1 MKNYR
6 TDLSQRVRYA
16 IIAGMA
22 GVFLIPQV
30 GFAAPTGGTAVSG
43 GATIPPKSSDMNI
56 TSSSA
61 NNVITWQDYSIAQ
74 GERVQYDGGAK
85 TNNYLNIVTGANTS
99 NINGTIEG
107 GKDVYIVN
115 PNGVIFG
122 KSAQVNVGNL
132 YVSTQDTGTLNQTN
146 FTGTGASPLST
157 TDAGLSDVVNM
168 GNITATKVEVYGKNI
183 RFLNAADVTT
193 TDPVVLHTD
202 TANGGYA
209 HIGYEKAAGAPAAA
223 KYQINGA
230 NAAAVDNYYQLVS
243 TKEEL
248 AAINTTN
255 LAGNYMLADDI
266 DLANAAH
273 TPIGG
278 NSYGAFTGKF
288 DGNFFQIKNIE
299 VSGVDNAGLFGV
311 LNGASIY
318 NVGVVGGTI
327 ASSTTSGIYAGGIA
341 GDARNSHL
349 YNVYVKGT
357 KVNGEPSAHGGLVG
371 HTTNTTIDG
380 AYSKAQVGVDG
391 VGIVGYAEPGTKITN
406 TYNDSVYIAHPNTA
420 ALFLGVAATNTAV
433 TIGNSYTMSRA
444 ISIADNLIEDK
455 FNNVFG
461 VSASAGKMENLKTH
475 ASEDAHASSTY
486 SGFSINNDGTPGA
499 KWRIY
504 EGQTLPL
511 LTAFMNGRVDSV
523 GSVGANYSYRKFNQ
537 GNASAVDSAAN
548 AAKSNNHADIT
559 GLTYDSKIVKI
570 VDGDGKIG
578 DMSNVTYDK
587 TLTDDQTNT
596 VKMYTDTGTVLD
608 TTKNV
613 RNAGTKAI
621 LWSDQDGPNL
631 RNVNVTINK
640 RSVTVE
646 NSNIVATR
654 RYDGTRNVT
663 AAYNDAI
670 SNGGITAG
678 GITPEDIADG
688 SVTITTST
696 DFKAEMDDKNVGEK
710 KPVTLYGSLTFG
722 GSNQGNYAITA
733 GDFIFGAAG
742 KRVDGAATIT
752 KAPLIL
758 KVTKDA
764 SSKIYDGT
772 DTVTDNAM
780 RATTNVKL
788 DESLIRTGETDAAN
802 IKTDADT
809 NRKDDVGLAD
819 IADPSYVDSTTGN
832 PAIHAGKHT
841 IRYTNVKLKGD
852 DATNYQLYY
861 QLTDASQAVVESDRI
876 DLKGTIDRR
885 QIKVDNFKV
894 YDKDT
899 HVGADA
905 TKVYDGKTT
914 YSPDT
919 SKVYLSSNQAGPTDT
934 TGVVA
939 RDQGYITFALT
950 PNTATFKKSDGT
962 TDTKNV
968 TTADKIAYN
977 VRAQADATH
986 TDATYNEHHLLSDY
1000 WVSGNKD
1007 TPLTSATPFDATGAG
1022 KITPRVLTPE
1032 VVSKEIKKTYDGTN
1046 AYGETGG
1053 QILTLKNFADTD
1065 TRTNTSTL
1073 TYASKN
1079 VVSDTVGST
1088 EKAQDITYHVSFA
1101 DGVNAEESDNYTL
1114 DPTGAT
1120 ITKTL
1125 DLTQNSSGDHYTGTI
1140 LRRPLTLTMGTVSK
1154 IYDGTAENK
1163 VSGITGITNVAAPD
1177 TGVTA
1182 ETLKT
1187 KHTEMLTAGT
1197 AESSYGRG
1205 TGTGFEENV
1214 NAGNKS
1220 VRYTNMDTVFR
1231 SAFDAVKNNYT
1242 VDATIYGTGTITRRR
1257 IDPASFNVYKTS
1269 DNTPAAAKKVYDGT
1283 SKYTPDS
1290 GVYLSANAAAVGDTG
1305 IVSRDYNKVK
1315 FALVD
1320 DKSAN
1325 FTMADGTTET
1335 SHVSEASRIAYKIV
1349 ATTTDEANNPLTNYE
1364 FGTAAA
1370 KRNLETVNA
1379 NNPGRVSTAGSIT
1392 AASIQA
1398 TTHEIW
1404 KVYDA
1409 KSEHRDVNRE
1419 IVKGDSLVTFTGWVS
1434 GQIRDNTSTALYATK
1449 DVARDSNGNV
1459 IKKSVTYTAQLTGQ
1473 YADDYQ
1479 IVNGS
1484 NAVISTPPSGSG
1496 ATKTV
1501 TANLGTV
1508 ANAGTI
1514 RPRALNITMA
1524 SVSKVYD
1531 TDSTNTAANNTAT
1544 NQSGTVASITATPAS
1559 SKIADILSDDHIS
1572 KESIGAAWRALRD
1585 HGEATSDYGHRG
1597 NRQFYDANAS
1607 AAAEGHDVKYTDMDT
1622 AFKNQFG
1629 ATAAGN
1635 YDVDA
1640 TVYGKGTIT
1649 PKAIDP
1655 NNFNVEDRPGHAA
1668 DASKVYDGTSDFTVD
1683 KDWKIRPSTGARTG
1697 LFSQDANRVRFTLS
1711 GDGAYFIDKNG
1722 NKTAH
1727 ATNTGAAAT
1736 DADAAKVSY
1745 HVTAKAEDGFDY
1757 LLKNYTLNGKTLDSG
1772 EASVTGA
1779 GKIERRTINVGLA
1792 EKTDIDKVYDRSD
1805 ALVNGT
1811 VNGKEL
1817 HHNVFV
1823 ESDSKANVGYAAGT
1837 ANANKLARKAD
1848 GTPDATVQVTAKYED
1863 KDVARSGGA
1872 VIAKNITYKVSIA
1885 DDAGK
1890 NYKLSDGTNPAVNA
1904 ETGLTLSATG
1914 KITPKDLS
1922 YALKNVTKEY
1932 DGTTNVPSA
1941 QVGFKPEAVISGD
1954 VVSLATHNE
1963 SFQSENVNGDGT
1975 TETIDGTAQKN
1986 WVNYAN
1992 LSLTGADAGNYK
2004 ISSTA
2009 KGLGEITKA
2018 TLNLGDVVFGT
2029 PARATKVYDGTP
2041 DVKYNGSKPNGMPKD
2056 YLTSAM
2062 WNGHNILSAFDAKAQ
2077 YDGSDVRG
2085 GSFANRVTYTLSLS
2099 NPANSNFELGT
2110 LDRTVS
2116 GDGEITPKP
2125 VTATVKGALS
2135 KVYDASQM
2143 VMGVA
2148 ENAAGNVVTN
2158 ADDLIKLDGLVSGD
2172 GATNISTALYDHADI
2187 DVGEQNRRVAYTVG
2201 IDAAHAGNYRLV
2213 DAGGAA
2219 ITNPIT
2225 TNNNTITKRSVEVH
2239 FRDLS
2244 TPKTYNGLADNSEI
2258 NPFVSSADAAVLH
2271 KDKATL
2277 ISGTDVQNLT
2287 GISSKYVQNDRVTP
2301 DPNAGQNKLVR
2312 FDHIQT
2318 AMNNVLGAKASNYE
2332 FNDSGFARGT
2342 INKAQVNANDIR
2354 LDAAHAHK
2362 VYDGTS
2368 DILWKDSA
2376 TGVFYGDADHV
2387 KNYINASVTLP
2398 GNANPIDLSNAV
2410 VMDMNATKY
2419 DNGQKNATAP
2429 GQEHDVTYAFTIQS
2443 SNIDITGS
2451 LAPLH
2456 RKGTIDRRTLKLGL
2470 NSKVI
2475 EPKVYDASPNLID
2488 TEQLH
2493 HNAFAQEDAAAN
2505 VGYAAGTANE
2515 NKLVRRVNGYSVD
2528 DGAVLSVTGQY
2539 DSKNVARDA
2548 DGKVTEQGITYTAQ
2562 IKGKAGENYI
2572 LSYKDG
2578 VTTYMRNAED
2588 GLNTEINAK
2597 GVINPKDLSTV
2608 FQTVT
2613 KEYDGTKAV
2622 PASQV
2627 HITLQGGIAE
2637 DKVALG
2643 GYTAKFQ
2650 SANVNGDGSTWTPAG
2665 GTAQKNWVHYTGL
2678 TLTGADA
2685 RNYALASE
2693 AQGRGVITPY
2703 RIKPDKDFTVRF
2715 DARPIEK
2722 VYDGTDAADRS
2733 HVASFNF
2740 TGVSGEAFT
2749 HEVKDARY
2757 KDGEHRGG
2765 RDQHRV
2771 TYTMSIKPAPGG
2783 NLDNYDLTDL
2793 GTMGADR
2800 TFTRDTDGIIKARP
2814 VYVTVNGTPTKLY
2827 DAEDVLMER
2836 AVDGNGNVIRSS
2848 DQLVT
2853 FSTGTR
2859 ESGTGLLGTDGTR
2872 NAATAV
2878 YTDTNVYRVGDQV
2891 QNRERGVRYDLAL
2904 TGGDV
2909 TDYVFENAPGYAS
2922 VEGGSQVYGDGR
2934 ITPRRLTLGFAD
2946 AEPREYNGKTAYTGT
2961 KIVKEVTPWNEDG
2974 RGRDTLKA
2982 DGILAADGSLAA
2994 GTFDTTAAG
3003 AHFGIGSTGENFQSN
3018 ADAGDKVVQYTK
3030 LGDSLTNTVAKPN
3043 RKQNYEVDE
3052 KGYGK
3057 GRIDP
3062 REITSDQLKEGIRFD
3077 EVKKTY
3083 DGNRNVI
3090 SETGSLRD
3098 KMHAHAVDEHGN
3110 AMTDDDGRTIDISK
3124 DIAIDEQAS
3133 QYNTKNVRDNGTRSR
3148 VTYHL
3153 TYQGK
3158 NYKLTD
3164 TPIFEQKGNGKIIP
3178 RDIAAFFKTS
3188 PFSKVYD
3195 GNAELNAKNK
3205 QEIKESGA
3213 RGVLTDDNVQV
3224 TATGG
3229 IYMHISEDRAEKNA
3243 TVDTQE
3249 IAESDANEKK
3259 LCVKYDIALA
3269 GSDAD
3274 NYTIGGSETEGW
3286 HQTGSINGKGDIYR
3300 RTLTVA
3306 VGEKNKPYDGTS
3318 AVKDLAK
3325 EDFTFGNLVGGETL
3339 DLNPESLGKIRGQY
3353 LDDAGR
3359 PDPNVSPGSSED
3371 KGAHKAI
3378 RYTGID
3384 SAVRAMTGNYRLDTQ
3399 TSAAGYDLAADTLTY
3414 GKGDE
3419 KSRIDPLKITHD
3431 RLQKGL
3437 SFARAE
3443 KTYDGTKALV
3453 HRSGDLKNYM
3463 AYAYVLDA
3471 VGNVL
3476 RDDAGKEIDIRENL
3490 TVDPTRSHYNVTA
3503 NAGDTPQG
3511 VTYGLTYDSV
3521 KNPNLN
3527 VTDGTKFDVSAV
3539 GYGGSAIDGTIS
3551 RRKLRAALPD
3561 LSPTKTYDGTS
3572 EIVGRALT
3580 KDGGALITS
3589 SGLDGYGKLS
3599 LYDPQDGTETIVT
3612 KDKDTVKLH
3621 LEAQYRDKNVNW
3633 KGVEQDGKTVN
3644 AVADK
3649 EVDYTYILSG
3659 AGAEN
3664 YDLVN
3669 ERGESIARVG
3679 TNGAGVTELRSNDR
3693 AVVGTGRIAPYEI
3706 VLKSAPMHVRNNEL
3720 LPARAQYEGA
3730 EGAPIGPN
3738 WKTGVAYD
3746 ENGERKEDVLPGTI
3760 YYDVPY
3766 EVNVRTQ
3773 RGYHPINGY
3782 YRASEDAQ
3790 YQPSGGARY
3799 RLPDGTITDSVARNY
3814 RFIQDPANDTALFVD
3829 FYLPDN
3835 DYYQALTQ
3843 ASKMLPNEYA
3853 YEHATLDYRSHFGRS
3868 AEAEISYAPPSI
3880 NMVKDGVDIS
3890 RNGIEVMDET
3900 VFRLVNE
3907 VFG

>member
-122 KSAQVNVGNL
+122 KTAEVNVGNL
-132 YVSTQDTGTLNQTN
+132 YVSTQERATLNEAN
-146 FTGTGASPLST
+146 FTGSGASPLVDT
-157 TDAGLSDVVNM
+157 AALKADVVNM
-168 GNITATKVEVYGKNI
+168 GKITATSVEVHGSHI

-223 KYQINGA
+223 KYQVNGA
-230 NAAAVDNYYQLVS
+230 AATAADNYYQLVS

-327 ASSTTSGIYAGGIA
+327 ASSTTSGIYAGGIYAGGIA

-504 EGQTLPL
+504 EGRTLPL
-511 LTAFMNGRVDSV
+511 LTAFMNGRVDSA

-570 VDGDGKIG
+570 VDGDGNIG

-587 TLTDDQTNT
+587 TLRDDQKNT
-596 VKMYTDTGTVLD
+596 VKMYTDTGSVLD

-663 AAYNDAI
+663 AAYNAAI
-670 SNGGITAG
+670 RNGGITAG

-696 DFKAEMDDKNVGEK
+696 DFKAEMDDKHVGEK

-742 KRVDGAATIT
+742 RRVNGAATIT

-772 DTVTDNAM
+772 DTVTDTAM

-788 DESLIRTGETDAAN
+788 NESLIRTGETDAAN
-802 IKTDADT
+802 IKTDGDT
-809 NRKDDVGLAD
+809 NRKDDVGMD
-819 IADPSYVDSTTGN
+819 TISDPTYINKVSN
-832 PAIHAGKHT
+832 NAEIHANVAGT
-841 IRYTNVKLKGD
+841 AIRYTNVKLKGD
-852 DATNYQLYY
+852 DATNYELYY
-861 QLTDASQAVVESDRI
+861 QLPNNTQTPVTGDKL
-876 DLKGTIDRR
+876 DLTGTIDRR

-894 YDKDT
+894 YNKDN

-905 TKVYDGKTT
+905 TKVYDGKAT

-919 SKVYLSSNQAGPTDT
+919 SKVYLSSNQADANDT

-950 PNTATFKKSDGT
+950 PNTTATFKKSDGT

-977 VRAQADATH
+977 VGAQADVTH
-986 TDATYNEHHLLSDY
+986 TDETYHEHHLLSDY
-1000 WVSGNKD
+1000 WVSGDKD

-1022 KITPRVLTPE
+1022 KITTRVLTPE

-1088 EKAQDITYHVSFA
+1088 EKPQDITYHVSFA
-1101 DGVNAEESDNYTL
+1101 DGANVEESDNYTL

-1120 ITKTL
+1120 IKKTL
-1125 DLTQNSSGDHYTGTI
+1125 DLTQNSSGGHYTGTI

-1197 AESSYGRG
+1197 AESSYGI
-1205 TGTGFEENV
+1205 GTGFQENV

-1242 VDATIYGTGTITRRR
+1242 VDATIYGAGTITRRR

-1290 GVYLSANAAAVGDTG
+1290 SVYLSANTAAVGDTG

-1320 DKSAN
+1320 DTSAN

-1349 ATTTDEANNPLTNYE
+1349 ATTTDRTNNPLTNYE

-1370 KRNLETVNA
+1370 KRNLETVNE
-1379 NNPGRVSTAGSIT
+1379 NNPGRVSTTGSIT
-1392 AASIQA
+1392 PASIQA
-1398 TTHEIW
+1398 TTHEIS

-1409 KSEHRDVNRE
+1409 KSEHRDANRE

-1434 GQIRDNTSTALYATK
+1434 GQTRDNTSTALYATK

-1484 NAVISTPPSGSG
+1484 NAVISTLPSGSG

-1514 RPRALNITMA
+1514 TPRALNITMA

-1544 NQSGTVASITATPAS
+1544 NQSGTVASITDTPAS

-1572 KESIGAAWRALRD
+1572 KESLGAAWRALRD
-1585 HGEATSDYGHRG
+1585 GGDATSDYGHRG
-1597 NRQFYDANAS
+1597 NTPFYDANAS

-1683 KDWKIRPSTGARTG
+1683 EGWKIRPSTGARTG
-1697 LFSQDANRVRFTLS
+1697 LFSQDANRVKFILS

-1745 HVTAKAEDGFDY
+1745 HVTAKAEYGFDH

-1792 EKTDIDKVYDRSD
+1792 EKTGIDKVYDRSD
-1805 ALVNGT
+1805 ALVNGK

-1837 ANANKLARKAD
+1837 TNANKLARKAD
-1848 GTPDATVQVTAKYED
+1848 GTPDATVQVTAKYAD
-1863 KDVARSGGA
+1863 TWTVARNPSGK
-1872 VIAKNITYKVSIA
+1872 IIEKNITYKVSIA

-1890 NYKLSDGTNPAVNA
+1890 NYMLSDGTNPAVNA

-1941 QVGFKPEAVISGD
+1941 QVGFKPNAVISGD
-1954 VVSLATHNE
+1954 VVNLATHNE

-2009 KGLGEITKA
+2009 KGLGEITPFKIDSNTAINYGNVTQATKIYDGTQTVKRNESADFRTVKGYIEKAEMQVGTQTVNLYGRMSVTSATYDDTKDVNNGTAQGVTYKLTYTPANDGNIVLAPNAELKA
-2018 TLNLGDVVFGT
+2018 TGTGVITKRDVNVTVKNPLTKAYDAGTAVKDSAGNLITEGVLNNLITLDGLTKDDDAAVTKSDGTTYTTTAIYTDKNAGTDKQVNYTLTLDTNAGNYNLRYTNAADHGTYFSTGDNTITRRKVNVDFDDVNKEYDGTPTNTSITPSVSDADAAVLRVDSAGNVNGRTITHLTLTNARSEYGKLSDTGFTPDGNAGDKTVRYYGIGEAMGTVFGANNYDFVTNDGKGTITKANIKADDVDFAVTGATKTYDGTRTVKHLNSSASDDVRKYITRAGVWLNGNWVPLKNDLVMDMDKTKYDDENAGTGIGVTYQFHLKNDNINISGDNNFTKRAQGEIKRRVLNLDLAQKSDINKIYDTKTTVYNTEARHYNAFVDHDALGNVIYAAGTTDDNKLVRKADGT
-2029 PARATKVYDGTP
+2029 PNATVTVTAEYANKNAGVNKTVNYTVRIAGNMGKNYTLKYGTNEADAEIGLNSGEITATGTITPRKLTLTFKNDATKAYDTLSDNTTHKNLDTFLPDNSDGHRATVAGEIANSSFGMTNVVSDYGSRDTDGTFRPDPNVVAGGKDVQYRNLAGTLAGKPYAGNYEVADTSYARGMITRRDITQDKFKFKTNAYAEKEYDGTRDVKWQGDKSKIGNYFTSSTVEIDGVARRINLTDITVDPEKSRYTDKNVAAYQRDADGRHYNNTVDYYIAINPQNFNITDLPADGLLPYSEKGRIIPKNIAPYFEKHIIKEYDGTEQLSADNVKDIEDSKRLDILVPNDHVTLDVKGAYMDTTRTRAERKATAETKADAKERSDANAGLAVRYDLTLNGTDKNNYTIGRSSTDDPIHTGTLYGTGDIYKKTLTVNVDRVEKVYDGTRTVLDRENESSP
-2041 DVKYNGSKPNGMPKD
+2041 YFDRLRAGHVHLGGIVKDEDFVFDQTAADQIDGLYATPNVEDAQGSRVHTVSYRGLQRAFADNATRGRAAD
-2056 YLTSAM
+2056 YARNYRVDDAAEGTGVISPREVTRDDFKL
-2062 WNGHNILSAFDAKAQ
+2062 NFDKATKT
-2077 YDGSDVRG
+2077 YDG
-2085 GSFANRVTYTLSLS
+2085 
-2099 NPANSNFELGT
+2099 
-2110 LDRTVS
+2110 
-2116 GDGEITPKP
+2116 
-2125 VTATVKGALS
+2125 TATVKPNKGTSSLNDLLRGAFITINGRDIPLNGEKRELGIASGTYDAKDAGARKVTYALAYTGSNLTIKGDLTKENVDGQIDKRKVTVDTLGPLSKTYDGTGDVTRETRYLNTGALIS
-2135 KVYDASQM
+2135 RTDGDGVISMSREDGDTGLLSTDGSYNASTARFYGADAK
-2143 VMGVA
+2143 A
-2148 ENAAGNVVTN
+2148 AKAAGNN
-2158 ADDLIKLDGLVSGD
+2158 KS
-2172 GATNISTALYDHADI
+2172 
-2187 DVGEQNRRVAYTVG
+2187 VAYT
-2201 IDAAHAGNYRLV
+2201 AAIGGANAGNYELV
-2213 DAGGAA
+2213 DTNGNKVEAPIIRDGNVIEKRTLHLSFKDVAKEYDTTSANTEVKPYVGERDAEVLRRDGMRIEEEEKERQVLRLEESAGGRAFSIDSRYGRTDGSFVPDVNA
-2219 ITNPIT
+2219 GGKRVQYCGVGDAVRTILGENTDNYDLCHVEGDLYGKGEIQKARISQEDFNLLFRSTNKEYDGNREVTNPKELI
-2225 TNNNTITKRSVEVH
+2225 
-2239 FRDLS
+2239 L
-2244 TPKTYNGLADNSEI
+2244 PNSSMHL
-2258 NPFVSSADAAVLH
+2258 PHTAA
-2271 KDKATL
+2271 
-2277 ISGTDVQNLT
+2277 
-2287 GISSKYVQNDRVTP
+2287 SKNFSLP
-2301 DPNAGQNKLVR
+2301 
-2312 FDHIQT
+2312 
-2318 AMNNVLGAKASNYE
+2318 E
-2332 FNDSGFARGT
+2332 
-2342 INKAQVNANDIR
+2342 
-2354 LDAAHAHK
+2354 
-2362 VYDGTS
+2362 S
-2368 DILWKDSA
+2368 DI
-2376 TGVFYGDADHV
+2376 
-2387 KNYINASVTLP
+2387 AS
-2398 GNANPIDLSNAV
+2398 
-2410 VMDMNATKY
+2410 Y
-2419 DNGQKNATAP
+2419 
-2429 GQEHDVTYAFTIQS
+2429 
-2443 SNIDITGS
+2443 
-2451 LAPLH
+2451 
-2456 RKGTIDRRTLKLGL
+2456 
-2470 NSKVI
+2470 
-2475 EPKVYDASPNLID
+2475 
-2488 TEQLH
+2488 
-2493 HNAFAQEDAAAN
+2493 
-2505 VGYAAGTANE
+2505 
-2515 NKLVRRVNGYSVD
+2515 
-2528 DGAVLSVTGQY
+2528 TGQY
-2539 DSKNVARDA
+2539 RSRDA
-2548 DGKVTEQGITYTAQ
+2548 GAQKVDYEVKLKDDNFRFGVWNGTTFTEGVW
-2562 IKGKAGENYI
+2562 
-2572 LSYKDG
+2572 DG
-2578 VTTYMRNAED
+2578 VIRGEGD
-2588 GLNTEINAK
+2588 
-2597 GVINPKDLSTV
+2597 GVISKRKIIASAPSYL
-2608 FQTVT
+2608 T
-2613 KEYDGTKAV
+2613 KEYDGTADV
-2622 PASQV
+2622 VNRARDEQGSL
-2627 HITLQGGIAE
+2627 ITRA
-2637 DKVALG
+2637 
-2643 GYTAKFQ
+2643 
-2650 SANVNGDGSTWTPAG
+2650 GDGLLTFRHYNRNAADKYDALDGLLSTDLANGTVANATTASYADKNVAWEKNVWNDG
-2665 GTAQKNWVHYTGL
+2665 KGTAIDKDVNYTLGL
-2678 TLTGADA
+2678 SGADA
-2685 RNYALASE
+2685 ENYEIVNA
-2693 AQGRGVITPY
+2693 
-2703 RIKPDKDFTVRF
+2703 
-2715 DARPIEK
+2715 
-2722 VYDGTDAADRS
+2722 DGTAL
-2733 HVASFNF
+2733 
-2740 TGVSGEAFT
+2740 
-2749 HEVKDARY
+2749 K
-2757 KDGEHRGG
+2757 K
-2765 RDQHRV
+2765 
-2771 TYTMSIKPAPGG
+2771 
-2783 NLDNYDLTDL
+2783 
-2793 GTMGADR
+2793 
-2800 TFTRDTDGIIKARP
+2800 
-2814 VYVTVNGTPTKLY
+2814 TVGK
-2827 DAEDVLMER
+2827 
-2836 AVDGNGNVIRSS
+2836 
-2848 DQLVT
+2848 
-2853 FSTGTR
+2853 
-2859 ESGTGLLGTDGTR
+2859 
-2872 NAATAV
+2872 
-2878 YTDTNVYRVGDQV
+2878 
-2891 QNRERGVRYDLAL
+2891 
-2904 TGGDV
+2904 
-2909 TDYVFENAPGYAS
+2909 
-2922 VEGGSQVYGDGR
+2922 GR
-2934 ITPRRLTLGFAD
+2934 ITP
-2946 AEPREYNGKTAYTGT
+2946 
-2961 KIVKEVTPWNEDG
+2961 KEIL
-2974 RGRDTLKA
+2974 LKA
-2982 DGILAADGSLAA
+2982 DSQTRWI
-2994 GTFDTTAAG
+2994 
-3003 AHFGIGSTGENFQSN
+3003 N
-3018 ADAGDKVVQYTK
+3018 
-3030 LGDSLTNTVAKPN
+3030 
-3043 RKQNYEVDE
+3043 
-3052 KGYGK
+3052 
-3057 GRIDP
+3057 
-3062 REITSDQLKEGIRFD
+3062 EG
-3077 EVKKTY
+3077 
-3083 DGNRNVI
+3083 
-3090 SETGSLRD
+3090 
-3098 KMHAHAVDEHGN
+3098 
-3110 AMTDDDGRTIDISK
+3110 
-3124 DIAIDEQAS
+3124 
-3133 QYNTKNVRDNGTRSR
+3133 
-3148 VTYHL
+3148 
-3153 TYQGK
+3153 
-3158 NYKLTD
+3158 
-3164 TPIFEQKGNGKIIP
+3164 
-3178 RDIAAFFKTS
+3178 
-3188 PFSKVYD
+3188 
-3195 GNAELNAKNK
+3195 
-3205 QEIKESGA
+3205 
-3213 RGVLTDDNVQV
+3213 
-3224 TATGG
+3224 
-3229 IYMHISEDRAEKNA
+3229 
-3243 TVDTQE
+3243 
-3249 IAESDANEKK
+3249 
-3259 LCVKYDIALA
+3259 
-3269 GSDAD
+3269 
-3274 NYTIGGSETEGW
+3274 
-3286 HQTGSINGKGDIYR
+3286 
-3300 RTLTVA
+3300 
-3306 VGEKNKPYDGTS
+3306 
-3318 AVKDLAK
+3318 
-3325 EDFTFGNLVGGETL
+3325 
-3339 DLNPESLGKIRGQY
+3339 
-3353 LDDAGR
+3353 
-3359 PDPNVSPGSSED
+3359 
-3371 KGAHKAI
+3371 
-3378 RYTGID
+3378 
-3384 SAVRAMTGNYRLDTQ
+3384 
-3399 TSAAGYDLAADTLTY
+3399 
-3414 GKGDE
+3414 
-3419 KSRIDPLKITHD
+3419 
-3431 RLQKGL
+3431 
-3437 SFARAE
+3437 
-3443 KTYDGTKALV
+3443 
-3453 HRSGDLKNYM
+3453 
-3463 AYAYVLDA
+3463 
-3471 VGNVL
+3471 
-3476 RDDAGKEIDIRENL
+3476 
-3490 TVDPTRSHYNVTA
+3490 
-3503 NAGDTPQG
+3503 
-3511 VTYGLTYDSV
+3511 
-3521 KNPNLN
+3521 
-3527 VTDGTKFDVSAV
+3527 
-3539 GYGGSAIDGTIS
+3539 
-3551 RRKLRAALPD
+3551 LPD
-3561 LSPTKTYDGTS
+3561 SYSGTPMGS
-3572 EIVGRALT
+3572 NLGR
-3580 KDGGALITS
+3580 KDV
-3589 SGLDGYGKLS
+3589 
-3599 LYDPQDGTETIVT
+3599 PE
-3612 KDKDTVKLH
+3612 
-3621 LEAQYRDKNVNW
+3621 
-3633 KGVEQDGKTVN
+3633 
-3644 AVADK
+3644 
-3649 EVDYTYILSG
+3649 
-3659 AGAEN
+3659 
-3664 YDLVN
+3664 LVP
-3669 ERGESIARVG
+3669 GE
-3679 TNGAGVTELRSNDR
+3679 
-3693 AVVGTGRIAPYEI
+3693 
-3706 VLKSAPMHVRNNEL
+3706 
-3720 LPARAQYEGA
+3720 
-3730 EGAPIGPN
+3730 
-3738 WKTGVAYD
+3738 
-3746 ENGERKEDVLPGTI
+3746 VLPGQI
-3760 YYDVPY
+3760 EYSSPNARLRWGDYA
-3766 EVNVRTQ
+3766 
-3773 RGYHPINGY
+3773 INGT
-3782 YRASEDAQ
+3782 YRAPNAGTR
-3790 YQPSGGARY
+3790 YQ
-3799 RLPDGTITDSVARNY
+3799 LLDGTWTTQSFAGGDGDAVSRNY
-3814 RFIQDPANDTALFVD
+3814 RFVQDPANATAFHMGPYV
-3829 FYLPDN
+3829 PDN
-3835 DYYQALTQ
+3835 QYYKALTQ

-3853 YEHATLDYRSHFGRS
+3853 YEHATFDYRSHFGRS

>member
-223 KYQINGA
+223 KYQVNGA
-230 NAAAVDNYYQLVS
+230 AATAADNYYQLVS

-559 GLTYDSKIVKI
+559 GLTYDSKIVKV

-663 AAYNDAI
+663 AAYNAAI
-670 SNGGITAG
+670 RNGGITAG

-688 SVTITTST
+688 SVTITTSS
-696 DFKAEMDDKNVGEK
+696 DFKAEMDDKHFGEK

-722 GSNQGNYAITA
+722 GANQGNYAITA

-742 KRVDGAATIT
+742 KRVNGAATIT

-758 KVTKDA
+758 KVTKEA

-772 DTVTDNAM
+772 DTVTDTAM

-788 DESLIRTGETDAAN
+788 DESLIRTGETDAAT

-809 NRKDDVGLAD
+809 NRKDDVGLTD

-832 PAIHAGKHT
+832 PAIHAGNHT

-852 DATNYQLYY
+852 DATNYELYY
-861 QLTDASQAVVESDRI
+861 QLTDESQAAVESDRI
-876 DLKGTIDRR
+876 DLTGTIDRR

-894 YDKDT
+894 YNKDN

-905 TKVYDGKTT
+905 TKVYDGKAT

-919 SKVYLSSNQAGPTDT
+919 SKVYLSSNQADANDT

-977 VRAQADATH
+977 VRAQADARH
-986 TDATYNEHHLLSDY
+986 TDDTYHEHHLLSDY
-1000 WVSGNKD
+1000 WVSGDKD

-1032 VVSKEIKKTYDGTN
+1032 VVSKKIKKTYDGTN

-1079 VVSDTVGST
+1079 VVSDTVGSE

-1101 DGVNAEESDNYTL
+1101 DGANAEESDNYTL

-1120 ITKTL
+1120 IKKTL

-1197 AESSYGRG
+1197 AESSYG
-1205 TGTGFEENV
+1205 TGTGFQENV

-1434 GQIRDNTSTALYATK
+1434 GQIRDNTSTALYATE
-1449 DVARDSNGNV
+1449 DVARDSSGNV

-1544 NQSGTVASITATPAS
+1544 NQSGTVASITDTPAS

-1572 KESIGAAWRALRD
+1572 KESLGAAWRALRD
-1585 HGEATSDYGHRG
+1585 RGEATSDYGHRG
-1597 NRQFYDANAS
+1597 NRPFYDANAS

-1629 ATAAGN
+1629 ETAAGN

-1745 HVTAKAEDGFDY
+1745 HVTAKAEAGFDY

-1792 EKTDIDKVYDRSD
+1792 EKMDIDKVYDRSD

-1837 ANANKLARKAD
+1837 ANANKLARRVNGYTVDD
-1848 GTPDATVQVTAKYED
+1848 GAQVTVEGHYED
-1863 KDVARSGGA
+1863 EKVARNGSD
-1872 VIAKNITYKVSIA
+1872 VIDKGITYKVSIA
-1885 DDAGK
+1885 GDAGK
-1890 NYKLSDGTNPAVNA
+1890 NYTLAYKDGATTHTANA
-1904 ETGLTLSATG
+1904 EVGLQNVVTAKG

-1932 DGTTNVPSA
+1932 DGTKDVPAS
-1941 QVGFKPEAVISGD
+1941 QVGFTTGAVLGTDSVNPIYD
-1954 VVSLATHNE
+1954 NNNTK
-1963 SFQSENVNGDGT
+1963 FQSENVNGDGINKWT
-1975 TETIDGTAQKN
+1975 PEGGTEQKN
-1986 WVNYAN
+1986 WVNYVN

-2041 DVKYNGSKPNGMPKD
+2041 DVKYNGSKPNGTPKD

-2099 NPANSNFELGT
+2099 NPANSNFQLGT

-2148 ENAAGNVVTN
+2148 KNAAGNVVTN

-2312 FDHIQT
+2312 FDHIQM

-2354 LDAAHAHK
+2354 LDAAHAQK

-2443 SNIDITGS
+2443 NNIDITGS

-2475 EPKVYDASPNLID
+2475 EPKVYDASANLID

-2515 NKLVRRVNGYSVD
+2515 NKLVRRTNGYSVD

-2578 VTTYMRNAED
+2578 DRTYTRNAED
-2588 GLNTEINAK
+2588 GLNTEIKAK
-2597 GVINPKDLSTV
+2597 GVITPRKLTLTFKNDATKAYDTLSDNTTHKNLDTVLPDNSDGRRAAVAGETANSSFDMTNVVSDYGSGNTDGTFRPDPNVVAGGKDVQYRNLAGTLAGKPYAGNYEVADTSYARGMITRRDITRDKFKFKTNAYAEKEYDGTKDVKWQGDKSKIANYFTSSTVEIDGVARRINLTDITVDPQKSQYTDKNVAAYQRDADGRRYNNTVNYRIAINPQNFNITDLPADGLLPYSEKGFIIPKNIAPYFEKHIIKEYDGTEQLSADNVKNIEDSKRLDILVPNDHVTLDVKGAYMDTTRTRAEQNATVETKADAKERSDANAGLAVRYDLTLNGADKNNYTIGRSSTDDPIHTGTLYGTGDIYKKTLTVSVDRVEKVYDGTRTVLDRENESSPYFDRLRAGHVHLDGIVKDEDFVFDQTAADQIDGLYATPNVEDAQGSRVHTVSYSGLQRAFADNATRGGRAADYARNYRVDDAAEGTGVISPREVTRDDFKLNFDKATKTYDGTATVKPNKGMSSLNDLLRGAFITINGRDIPLNGAKRELGIASGTYDAKDAGARKVTYALAYTGSNLTIKGDLTKENVDGQIDKRKVTVDTLGPLSKIYDGTGDVTRETRYLNTGELISGIDGDSVIRMSREDGDTGLLSTDGSYNASTARFYGADAKAAKAAGHNKSVAYTAAIGGANAGNYELVDTNGNKVEAPIIRDGNVIEKRTLHLSFKDVAKEYDTTSTNTEVKPYVGERDAEVLRRDGMRIEEEEKERQVLRLEESAGGRVFSIDSRYGRTDGSFVPDVNAGGKRVQYRGVGDAVRTILGENADNYDLSHVEGDLYGKGEIQKARISQEDFNLLFRSTNKEYDGNREVTNPKELILPNSSMHLPHTAASKNFSLPESDIASYTGQYRSRDADAQKVDYEVKLKDDNFRFGVWNGTTFTEGVWDGVIRGEGDGVISKRKIIASAPSYL
-2608 FQTVT
+2608 T
-2613 KEYDGTKAV
+2613 KEYDGTADV
-2622 PASQV
+2622 VNRARDEQGSL
-2627 HITLQGGIAE
+2627 ITRA
-2637 DKVALG
+2637 
-2643 GYTAKFQ
+2643 
-2650 SANVNGDGSTWTPAG
+2650 GDGLLTFRHYNRNAADKYDALDGLLSTDLANGTVANATTASYADKNVAWEKNVWNDG
-2665 GTAQKNWVHYTGL
+2665 KGTAIDKDVNYTLGL
-2678 TLTGADA
+2678 SGADA
-2685 RNYALASE
+2685 ENYEIVNADGTALKKTV
-2693 AQGRGVITPY
+2693 GKGMITPKEILLKADSQI
-2703 RIKPDKDFTVRF
+2703 RWINEGLPD
-2715 DARPIEK
+2715 
-2722 VYDGTDAADRS
+2722 S
-2733 HVASFNF
+2733 
-2740 TGVSGEAFT
+2740 
-2749 HEVKDARY
+2749 
-2757 KDGEHRGG
+2757 
-2765 RDQHRV
+2765 
-2771 TYTMSIKPAPGG
+2771 
-2783 NLDNYDLTDL
+2783 
-2793 GTMGADR
+2793 
-2800 TFTRDTDGIIKARP
+2800 
-2814 VYVTVNGTPTKLY
+2814 
-2827 DAEDVLMER
+2827 
-2836 AVDGNGNVIRSS
+2836 
-2848 DQLVT
+2848 
-2853 FSTGTR
+2853 
-2859 ESGTGLLGTDGTR
+2859 
-2872 NAATAV
+2872 
-2878 YTDTNVYRVGDQV
+2878 
-2891 QNRERGVRYDLAL
+2891 
-2904 TGGDV
+2904 
-2909 TDYVFENAPGYAS
+2909 
-2922 VEGGSQVYGDGR
+2922 
-2934 ITPRRLTLGFAD
+2934 
-2946 AEPREYNGKTAYTGT
+2946 YTGT
-2961 KIVKEVTPWNEDG
+2961 PMGKGYVTELGETLPGEIYYDSPDG
-2974 RGRDTLKA
+2974 RLRWGDYAINGNYRT
-2982 DGILAADGSLAA
+2982 ADGSK
-2994 GTFDTTAAG
+2994 D
-3003 AHFGIGSTGENFQSN
+3003 
-3018 ADAGDKVVQYTK
+3018 
-3030 LGDSLTNTVAKPN
+3030 GDS
-3043 RKQNYEVDE
+3043 
-3052 KGYGK
+3052 
-3057 GRIDP
+3057 
-3062 REITSDQLKEGIRFD
+3062 
-3077 EVKKTY
+3077 
-3083 DGNRNVI
+3083 
-3090 SETGSLRD
+3090 
-3098 KMHAHAVDEHGN
+3098 
-3110 AMTDDDGRTIDISK
+3110 
-3124 DIAIDEQAS
+3124 
-3133 QYNTKNVRDNGTRSR
+3133 
-3148 VTYHL
+3148 
-3153 TYQGK
+3153 
-3158 NYKLTD
+3158 
-3164 TPIFEQKGNGKIIP
+3164 
-3178 RDIAAFFKTS
+3178 
-3188 PFSKVYD
+3188 
-3195 GNAELNAKNK
+3195 
-3205 QEIKESGA
+3205 
-3213 RGVLTDDNVQV
+3213 
-3224 TATGG
+3224 
-3229 IYMHISEDRAEKNA
+3229 
-3243 TVDTQE
+3243 
-3249 IAESDANEKK
+3249 
-3259 LCVKYDIALA
+3259 
-3269 GSDAD
+3269 
-3274 NYTIGGSETEGW
+3274 
-3286 HQTGSINGKGDIYR
+3286 
-3300 RTLTVA
+3300 
-3306 VGEKNKPYDGTS
+3306 
-3318 AVKDLAK
+3318 
-3325 EDFTFGNLVGGETL
+3325 
-3339 DLNPESLGKIRGQY
+3339 
-3353 LDDAGR
+3353 
-3359 PDPNVSPGSSED
+3359 VS
-3371 KGAHKAI
+3371 
-3378 RYTGID
+3378 
-3384 SAVRAMTGNYRLDTQ
+3384 
-3399 TSAAGYDLAADTLTY
+3399 
-3414 GKGDE
+3414 
-3419 KSRIDPLKITHD
+3419 
-3431 RLQKGL
+3431 
-3437 SFARAE
+3437 
-3443 KTYDGTKALV
+3443 
-3453 HRSGDLKNYM
+3453 
-3463 AYAYVLDA
+3463 
-3471 VGNVL
+3471 
-3476 RDDAGKEIDIRENL
+3476 
-3490 TVDPTRSHYNVTA
+3490 
-3503 NAGDTPQG
+3503 
-3511 VTYGLTYDSV
+3511 
-3521 KNPNLN
+3521 
-3527 VTDGTKFDVSAV
+3527 
-3539 GYGGSAIDGTIS
+3539 
-3551 RRKLRAALPD
+3551 
-3561 LSPTKTYDGTS
+3561 
-3572 EIVGRALT
+3572 
-3580 KDGGALITS
+3580 
-3589 SGLDGYGKLS
+3589 
-3599 LYDPQDGTETIVT
+3599 
-3612 KDKDTVKLH
+3612 
-3621 LEAQYRDKNVNW
+3621 
-3633 KGVEQDGKTVN
+3633 
-3644 AVADK
+3644 
-3649 EVDYTYILSG
+3649 
-3659 AGAEN
+3659 
-3664 YDLVN
+3664 
-3669 ERGESIARVG
+3669 
-3679 TNGAGVTELRSNDR
+3679 
-3693 AVVGTGRIAPYEI
+3693 
-3706 VLKSAPMHVRNNEL
+3706 
-3720 LPARAQYEGA
+3720 
-3730 EGAPIGPN
+3730 
-3738 WKTGVAYD
+3738 
-3746 ENGERKEDVLPGTI
+3746 
-3760 YYDVPY
+3760 
-3766 EVNVRTQ
+3766 
-3773 RGYHPINGY
+3773 
-3782 YRASEDAQ
+3782 
-3790 YQPSGGARY
+3790 
-3799 RLPDGTITDSVARNY
+3799 RNY
-3814 RFIQDPANDTALFVD
+3814 RFVPDSANKDALHIGP
-3829 FYLPDN
+3829 YIPDN

-3843 ASKMLPNEYA
+3843 ASRMLPNEYA